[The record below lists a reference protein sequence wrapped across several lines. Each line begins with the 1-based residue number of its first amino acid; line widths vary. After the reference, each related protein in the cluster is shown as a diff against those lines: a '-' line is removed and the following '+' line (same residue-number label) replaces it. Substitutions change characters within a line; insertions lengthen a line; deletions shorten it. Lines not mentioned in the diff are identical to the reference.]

1 MRKTL
6 LMFVVLF
13 SLTIVN
19 AQKFNVEEGKLKNLK
34 GISEYNLVFDYTDV
48 KIPKFKNEEAFLKE
62 KMAKREKKQKGSGEV
77 FRKSWF
83 EDRENRYEP
92 KFIASFNKRFKKGNI
107 KVDKNLNSAKYVMKI
122 HTTKIYPGYNVGMW
136 RHDAEINTTV
146 TIFEKN
152 NPNNTLVSGTFKDVR
167 GRGAMGNDY
176 NSGYRISESYAKL
189 AKIMAKYIKKQNR

>member
-1 MRKTL
+1 
-6 LMFVVLF
+6 MFVVLF